1 MTDDRAPRR
10 GKVDRDA
17 FESVVRPNLGAVRD
31 DVRLGPTHGVDFGV
45 VDVADRAV
53 VCATDPIS
61 LLPGLGYERAGRF
74 ALSFALGD
82 VAVSGV
88 APTHFCPSFAL
99 PSDVGDDDFEAFW
112 AAVAAECEALGVA
125 IPTGHTARYPGA
137 SLPWV
142 GAATV
147 LGVGDPD
154 DVIRPDGARPGDRL
168 LVTKGPGI
176 ETAGLFASLYPD
188 TLADLGLDE
197 ATIDA
202 AAALLDE
209 TSVVRDALAAA
220 EAGRDGAG
228 DASADD
234 DAGGDGTDAAAS
246 STDAA
251 AAATDAG
258 VTAMHDATEGGL
270 RGALCETAEAG
281 GVRIDVDSAAVPTN
295 AAAVATCEALDLDP
309 WTCTTSGTLL
319 LAVDPAAVDRVVAAL
334 ESRATPVGV
343 VGDVWEGS
351 GVFVDGERV
360 ESPAEDA
367 SWAAYERLSE
377 SD

>member
-1 MTDDRAPRR
+1 MTDERAPRR

-17 FESVVRPNLGAVRD
+17 FESAVRPNLGAARE

-61 LLPGLGYERAGRF
+61 LLPELGYERAGRF

-88 APTHFCPSFAL
+88 PPTHFCPSFAL
-99 PSDVGDDDFEAFW
+99 PTDVGDDDFEAFW
-112 AAVAAECEALGVA
+112 AAIAAECEALGVA

-188 TLADLGLDE
+188 ELAERGLDE

-220 EAGRDGAG
+220 EAGRERV
-228 DASADD
+228 
-234 DAGGDGTDAAAS
+234 GGDGAAAS
-246 STDAA
+246 DGVGRTVDA
-251 AAATDAG
+251 DAG
-258 VTAMHDATEGGL
+258 VSAMHDATEGGL

-281 GVRIDVDSAAVPTN
+281 GVRIDVDSTAVPTN
-295 AAAVATCEALDLDP
+295 AAAVAACEALDLDP
-309 WTCTTSGTLL
+309 WACTTSGTLL
-319 LAVDPAAVDRVVAAL
+319 LAVDPTAVDRVVDAL
-334 ESRATPVGV
+334 ESRGTPVGV
-343 VGDVWEGS
+343 AGEVREGS

-360 ESPAEDA
+360 EPPVEDA
-367 SWAAYERLSE
+367 SWAAYERLSG

>member
-17 FESVVRPNLGAVRD
+17 FESVVRPNLGAARE

-53 VCATDPIS
+53 VTATDPIS
-61 LLPGLGYERAGRF
+61 LLPDLGYERAGRF

-99 PSDVGDDDFEAFW
+99 PSDVSDDEFAAFW

-147 LGVGDPD
+147 LGVGDHD

-188 TLADLGLDE
+188 ALADRGLDE
-197 ATIDA
+197 ATIDD

-220 EAGRDGAG
+220 EAGRSGEGSSA
-228 DASADD
+228 DAS
-234 DAGGDGTDAAAS
+234 
-246 STDAA
+246 
-251 AAATDAG
+251 

-270 RGALCETAEAG
+270 RGALCEVSEAG
-281 GVRIDVDSAAVPTN
+281 RVRIDVDSAPVPTN

-309 WTCTTSGTLL
+309 WSCTTSGTLL
-319 LAVDPAAVDRVVAAL
+319 LAVDPAAVDRVVDAV
-334 ESRATPVGV
+334 ESRSTPVGV
-343 VGDVWEGS
+343 VGDVREGS

-360 ESPAEDA
+360 EPPAEDA
-367 SWAAYERLSE
+367 SWAAYERLSGT
-377 SD
+377 D

>member
-1 MTDDRAPRR
+1 MTDEHAPRR

-17 FESVVRPNLGAVRD
+17 FESVVRPNLGATRD

-45 VDVADRAV
+45 VDVADRAI

-61 LLPGLGYERAGRF
+61 LLPDLGYERAGRF

-99 PSDVGDDDFEAFW
+99 PSDVGDDEFAAFW

-188 TLADLGLDE
+188 ALADRGLDG

-202 AAALLDE
+202 AAALIDE

-220 EAGRDGAG
+220 EAGREGSAG
-228 DASADD
+228 VAEPTP
-234 DAGGDGTDAAAS
+234 GDRTDAA
-246 STDAA
+246 TGG
-251 AAATDAG
+251 TDAG

-281 GVRIDVDSAAVPTN
+281 GVRIDVDSTAVPTN
-295 AAAVATCEALDLDP
+295 AAAVATCESFGLDP
-309 WTCTTSGTLL
+309 WACTTSGTLL
-319 LAVDPAAVDRVVAAL
+319 LAVDPAAVDRVVDAL
-334 ESRATPVGV
+334 ASRATPVGV
-343 VGDVWEGS
+343 VGDVREGS

-360 ESPAEDA
+360 EPPAEDA
-367 SWAAYERLSE
+367 SWAAYERLSG

>member
-1 MTDDRAPRR
+1 MTDDRGPRR

-17 FESVVRPNLGAVRD
+17 FESVVRPNLGAARA

-45 VDVADRAV
+45 LDVADRAV
-53 VCATDPIS
+53 VTATDPIS
-61 LLPGLGYERAGRF
+61 LLPDLGYERAGRF

-99 PSDVGDDDFEAFW
+99 PSDVTDDEFAIFW

-147 LGVGDPD
+147 LGVGSHD

-168 LVTKGPGI
+168 LVTKGPAV

-188 TLADLGLDE
+188 ALAERGLDG
-197 ATIDA
+197 ATIDD

-220 EAGRDGAG
+220 EAGRPSVSGASPDDG
-228 DASADD
+228 
-234 DAGGDGTDAAAS
+234 AGGDGADAA
-246 STDAA
+246 TT
-251 AAATDAG
+251 TDAG

-270 RGALCETAEAG
+270 RGALCETAESG
-281 GVRIDVDSAAVPTN
+281 GVRIDVDSVAVPTN
-295 AAAVATCEALDLDP
+295 AAAVATCDVLGLDP

-319 LAVDPAAVDRVVAAL
+319 LAVDPAAVDRVIDAL
-334 ESRATPVGV
+334 ESRSTPVGV
-343 VGDVWEGS
+343 VGDVREGS
-351 GVFVDGERV
+351 GVFVDGDRV
-360 ESPAEDA
+360 EPPAEDA
-367 SWAAYERLSE
+367 SWAAYERLSGA
-377 SD
+377 D

>member
-1 MTDDRAPRR
+1 MTDDRGPRR

-17 FESVVRPNLGAVRD
+17 FESVVRPNLGAARE

-45 VDVADRAV
+45 VDVADRAI

-61 LLPGLGYERAGRF
+61 LLPDLGFERAGRF

-99 PSDVGDDDFEAFW
+99 PGDVTDDEFATFW

-125 IPTGHTARYPGA
+125 VPTGHTARYPGA

-147 LGVGDPD
+147 LGVGDHD
-154 DVIRPDGARPGDRL
+154 DVIRPDGARPSDRL

-188 TLADLGLDE
+188 ALAERGLDE
-197 ATIDA
+197 ETIDDA
-202 AAALLDE
+202 AVLLEE

-220 EAGRDGAG
+220 EAGRRPAESSDR
-228 DASADD
+228 DAPA
-234 DAGGDGTDAAAS
+234 
-246 STDAA
+246 
-251 AAATDAG
+251 DAG

-281 GVRIDVDSAAVPTN
+281 GVRIEVDSTAVPSNPAAVE
-295 AAAVATCEALDLDP
+295 TCEALDLDP
-309 WTCTTSGTLL
+309 WACTTSGTLL
-319 LAVDPAAVDRVVAAL
+319 LAVDPAAVDRVVDALAA
-334 ESRATPVGV
+334 RDTPVGV
-343 VGDVWEGS
+343 AGEVRDGS
-351 GVFVDGERV
+351 GVVVNGERV
-360 ESPAEDA
+360 EAPAEDA

-377 SD
+377 RD

>member
-1 MTDDRAPRR
+1 MTDDRGPRR

-17 FESVVRPNLGAVRD
+17 FESVVRPNLGAVRN

-45 VDVADRAV
+45 VDVAGRTV
-53 VCATDPIS
+53 VTATDPIS

-99 PSDVGDDDFEAFW
+99 PSDVSDDDFAAFW

-147 LGVGDPD
+147 LGVGDHD

-188 TLADLGLDE
+188 ALTERGLDE
-197 ATIDA
+197 ATVGD

-220 EAGRDGAG
+220 EAGRERTSDDGSGGAG
-228 DASADD
+228 DDPTP
-234 DAGGDGTDAAAS
+234 AGP
-246 STDAA
+246 
-251 AAATDAG
+251 DAG

-281 GVRIDVDSAAVPTN
+281 GVRIDVDSAAVPRN
-295 AAAVATCEALDLDP
+295 RAAAAACEALNLDP
-309 WTCTTSGTLL
+309 WACTTSGTLL
-319 LAVDPAAVDRVVAAL
+319 LAVDPAAVDRVVDAL
-334 ESRATPVGV
+334 AVRDTPVGV
-343 VGDVWEGS
+343 AGDVRQGS

-360 ESPAEDA
+360 RPPAEDA
-367 SWAAYERLSE
+367 SWAAYERLTQRE
-377 SD
+377 

>member
-1 MTDDRAPRR
+1 MTDERAPRR

-45 VDVADRAV
+45 IDVADRAV

-61 LLPGLGYERAGRF
+61 LLPELGYERAGRF

-99 PSDVGDDDFEAFW
+99 PSDVTDDEFAAFW

-188 TLADLGLDE
+188 ALAERGLDE
-197 ATIDA
+197 ATIDS

-220 EAGRDGAG
+220 EAGSERVD
-228 DASADD
+228 S
-234 DAGGDGTDAAAS
+234 DGTDAGDRDGEPTA
-246 STDAA
+246 DA
-251 AAATDAG
+251 DAG

-281 GVRIDVDSAAVPTN
+281 AVRIDVDSAAVPTN

-309 WTCTTSGTLL
+309 WACTTSGTLL
-319 LAVDPAAVDRVVAAL
+319 LAVDPLAVDRVVAAL
-334 ESRATPVGV
+334 ESRGTPVGV
-343 VGDVWEGS
+343 AGDVREGS

-360 ESPAEDA
+360 EPPAEDA
-367 SWAAYERLSE
+367 SWAAYERLSG

>member
-1 MTDDRAPRR
+1 VTDDRAPRR
-10 GKVDRDA
+10 GKVDRDV
-17 FESVVRPNLGAVRD
+17 FESVVRPNLGAARE

-61 LLPGLGYERAGRF
+61 LLPELGYERAGRF
-74 ALSFALGD
+74 AVSFALDD

-99 PSDVGDDDFEAFW
+99 PNDVGENEFEAFW
-112 AAVAAECEALGVA
+112 AAVAAECEALGIA

-188 TLADLGLDE
+188 ALAERGLDE
-197 ATIDA
+197 AAIDA
-202 AAALLDE
+202 AAGLLDE
-209 TSVVRDALAAA
+209 ASVVRDALTAAA
-220 EAGRDGAG
+220 AGREGV
-228 DASADD
+228 
-234 DAGGDGTDAAAS
+234 GGDGSDAGETDDE
-246 STDAA
+246 TTPDA
-251 AAATDAG
+251 DAG

-281 GVRIDVDSAAVPTN
+281 GVRFDVDSSAVPTN
-295 AAAVATCEALDLDP
+295 AAAMATCAALDLDP
-309 WTCTTSGTLL
+309 WTCTTAGTLL
-319 LAVDPAAVDRVVAAL
+319 LAVDPVAVDRVVAAL
-334 ESRATPVGV
+334 ESRGTPVGV
-343 VGDVWEGS
+343 AGEVRKGA

-360 ESPAEDA
+360 RPPAEDA
-367 SWAAYERLSE
+367 SWAAYERLSGRT
-377 SD
+377 